1 MENINK
7 EMERGVIEFNY
18 DAEILKADGLRKLVS
33 EMRTADLSDMVAV
46 KNNKSVLVK
55 IRTTIMKQE
64 KIFVEE
70 ANLYK
75 KTVFDKRKEYLGI
88 TQPLEDELKEIIFK
102 ADLKIEMKARKAL
115 LPEKKVLLSVLK
127 IAPVSDKDILEMN
140 AEEWNNFYIE
150 KQGEHKETLEREKRE
165 AQLVKETEE
174 RVKKEEAE
182 KFEKEKEKEEAEIQ
196 KRKEEEIERV
206 EKIEKEKAEKESSE
220 RYQRW
225 LSENN
230 YNEET
235 DIISGVAIYRLV
247 SKFEK

>member
-1 MENINK
+1 MTEEKNI
-7 EMERGVIEFNY
+7 MERGVIEFNY
-18 DAEILKADGLRKLVS
+18 DAEVLKTDGLRKLVS
-33 EMRTADLSDMVAV
+33 EMKTAMLNADTSDMMAVV

-55 IRTTIMKQE
+55 IRTSIMKQE

-102 ADLKIEMKARKAL
+102 ADLKIEMKARKGL

-150 KQGEHKETLEREKRE
+150 KQGEHKETLAREKKEDQIRKEAEEKGREEEKRRNEREKE
-165 AQLVKETEE
+165 EKERIKEVEE
-174 RVKKEEAE
+174 KRVKD
-182 KFEKEKEKEEAEIQ
+182 
-196 KRKEEEIERV
+196 EEEKKV
-206 EKIEKEKAEKESSE
+206 SDEKYKN
-220 RYQRW
+220 W

-230 YNEET
+230 YNPET
-235 DIISGVAIYRLV
+235 DKIINDKIYRLV